1 MADAEWTAT
10 ACILCYINCGI
21 EVDTRG
27 GNIVRVRG
35 DRANPRSRGYACQK
49 AHRLPY
55 YGGHRDR
62 LTHPLR
68 RRPDG
73 SFESITW
80 ETATSE
86 IARRLVGLRERFGG
100 TAFAFYGGG
109 GQGNHLG
116 GAYGVSLMRAMG
128 SDTYFNALSQEK
140 TGDFWVNGHLFGGQM
155 VHTAEDIEHSDL
167 LVVLGCNPW
176 MAHGFTRA
184 RDVVN
189 AIKRDPARRLLV
201 IDPRRT
207 EVAAVSDLHLQ
218 LRPGTDAYLLS
229 AILAAI
235 LRRGGEA
242 REFLAARTVGFEDVR
257 EALLEVPVTRFRSH
271 AGISEDEFERAVEM
285 ILGARAMCVRVE
297 LGIQQARNSTLNSYL
312 EKLLFLLTGHF
323 GRRGTNNLHSWLQP
337 LWGNSRG
344 RRLPVTGQEQI
355 AGLYPPNRL
364 PAEVL
369 TDHPDRIRAI
379 WVDSANPA
387 NTAADTTAVE
397 RALRATELTV
407 VVDVAMT
414 ETARLADYVLP
425 ASGQYEKWE
434 YTLFNFEFP
443 VNYFHARAPVL
454 DPLPGTLPEPE
465 IYTRLLQAMGDLP
478 SADELEPLQRMAA
491 TDRPRLLREIQGVM
505 AKRPALA
512 AIAPVLLY
520 QTLGAALADRA
531 PLAPLWLSCHRTATD
546 HASAVG
552 RALGVEL
559 AGFELGEA
567 LFERVAS
574 ARSGLAFTTHEPD
587 EVWSLVKHR
596 DGKVHLAVPRLLDWL
611 RALDPEG
618 DGVDPAHPYVLVGGQ
633 RRSFNANQIMRD
645 PRWRK
650 GDQEGTLAVHPA
662 DLASLGVEAGGFVAI
677 ETKTGRLVARIA
689 ADDSLRPGV
698 VALAHGFGQAYPD
711 ENGERVVIGPRTNLI
726 TSSEDCDPIAATPY
740 HKNVAVRLSA
750 LTPEDT
756 MAAKAHAERVLALAR
771 E

>member
-1 MADAEWTAT
+1 MAETEWKQT

-21 EVDTRG
+21 EVSTDG
-27 GNIVRVRG
+27 HDILRVRG

-49 AHRLPY
+49 AQRLPY
-55 YGGHRDR
+55 YGRHRDR
-62 LTHPLR
+62 LTSPLR
-68 RRPDG
+68 RQPDG
-73 SFESITW
+73 EFEPIDW
-80 ETATSE
+80 DTALAE
-86 IARRLVGLRERFGG
+86 IASRLVRLRREWGG
-100 TAFAFYGGG
+100 QAFAFYGGG

-140 TGDFWVNGHLFGGQM
+140 TGDFWVNGHLFGAQL
-155 VHTAEDIEHSDL
+155 VHTSEDVEHTDL
-167 LVVLGCNPW
+167 LVILGCNPW

-189 AIKRDPARRLLV
+189 AIKRDPARKMLV

-207 EVAAVSDLHLQ
+207 EVAAVADLHLQ
-218 LRPGTDAYLLS
+218 LRPGTDAYLVS

-242 REFLAARTVGFEDVR
+242 REFLAARTVGFEEVR
-257 EALLEVPVTRFRSH
+257 AALVEVPIARWVAH
-271 AGISEDEFERAVEM
+271 AGVPLDDVERAVDM
-285 ILGARAMCVRVE
+285 ILAARAMCVRVE
-297 LGIQQARNSTLNSYL
+297 LGIQQARHSTLNSYL

-344 RRLPVTGQEQI
+344 RRLPVSGQEQI

-364 PAEVL
+364 PDEVL
-369 TDHPDRIRAI
+369 TDRPDRIRAI

-387 NTAADTTAVE
+387 NTAANTPAVE
-397 RALRATELTV
+397 QALRATELTV

-443 VNYFHARAPVL
+443 VNYFHARAPIVA
-454 DPLPGTLPEPE
+454 PLPGTLPEPE
-465 IYTRLLQAMGDLP
+465 IYSRLLEAMGDLP
-478 SADELEPLQRMAA
+478 AGDVVAA
-491 TDRPRLLREIQGVM
+491 LRHAAAEDRLRYLRESLELLGRQ
-505 AKRPALA
+505 PALG

-520 QTLGAALADRA
+520 KTLGPALGDAA
-531 PLAPLWLSCHRTATD
+531 PLAPIWLACHRAATEQGAAVRRALSAD
-546 HASAVG
+546 AVG
-552 RALGVEL
+552 FALGEI
-559 AGFELGEA
+559 
-567 LFERVAS
+567 LFDRVRS
-574 ARSGLAFTTHEPD
+574 SRSGLRFSIHD
-587 EVWSLVKHR
+587 YDDVWSLVKHR
-596 DGKVHLAVPRLLDWL
+596 DGKIRLAVPRLLEWL
-611 RALDPEG
+611 RSLDP
-618 DGVDPAHPYVLVGGQ
+618 DVDAPDASYPYVLVAGQ

-650 GDQEGTLAVHPA
+650 TDQEGTLAVHPA
-662 DLASLGVEAGGFVAI
+662 DLAALGAEAGGFVAI
-677 ETKTGRLVARIA
+677 ETRTGRVVARTA

-711 ENGERVVIGPRTNLI
+711 EHGERVVIGVRTNLI
-726 TSSEDCDPIAATPY
+726 TATEDCDPIAATPH
-740 HKNVAVRLSA
+740 HKNVAVRL
-750 LTPEDT
+750 LPLRPEDA
-756 MAAKAHAERVLALAR
+756 MEAKAHAERVLALAR